1 MATTIDQLIVEIKAE
16 TKGIRRG
23 LDDVNKKLKKTN
35 ATAQK
40 TTISFKGL
48 SKSLAGLGLGL
59 AALRFATFAAR
70 TAMEFEDLRISL
82 NQVFGSIEEG
92 EKAFDQVLDFAQR
105 TPFQLETVSRAFIAL
120 KGAGIEPNIKQLQ
133 IFADAASTTTRQV
146 EVFETFIRILQRSV
160 AGGSVGLE
168 ELNQISD
175 KGIDVFGA
183 LNRRLGISRMEV
195 TAFGATAEGAAKI
208 MSALTDELEVTF
220 GGAMINKMEALST
233 KVSNLQIVF
242 KQLSVEIFD
251 FVQPAVKGF
260 VDELTFGL
268 NVATVLLKQLKGTM
282 PEPFVG
288 PPAPPDVI
296 TTDTRKQLTQEQAGF
311 LVDLEKIIEDAV
323 PQLDKLND
331 QLTLTESLRGKLD
344 SKGEELLF
352 TDEEINTAKTHIQG
366 LINELDESIHI
377 SDELGQA
384 IQTLSLTFTKDFVD
398 SLLEGES
405 ALASFK
411 DFAKNI
417 VSQIIATF
425 MQLAVVNQILN
436 QIFGQGTFSTFNFK
450 TGKIVPGEVASGGK
464 VQKGKPYM
472 VGERGMEMFVPD
484 TSGTIMNN
492 MNTNNS
498 IGGGTIVVNQ
508 SVNFATGVVPTVR
521 AEVVKMMPQ
530 IADVTKGAVAEA
542 AMRGGNYRRMLQGG

>member
-175 KGIDVFGA
+175 KGIDGFGA
-183 LNRRLGISRMEV
+183 LNRRLGISRMEG

>member
-23 LDDVNKKLKKTN
+23 LDDVNKKLKRTN

-366 LINELDESIHI
+366 LIDELDESIHI

-498 IGGGTIVVNQ
+498 IGGSTIVVNQ

>member
-16 TKGIRRG
+16 TRGIRRG
-23 LDDVNKKLKKTN
+23 LDDVNKKLQRTN
-35 ATAQK
+35 ATAKK
-40 TTISFKGL
+40 TTLSFSAL

-82 NQVFGSIEEG
+82 NQVFGSIEAG

-183 LNRRLGISRMEV
+183 LNRRLGLSRMEV

-260 VDELTFGL
+260 VDELTLGL

-296 TTDTRKQLTQEQAGF
+296 TTDTRKQLTQEQAAF

-323 PQLDKLND
+323 PELEKLNS
-331 QLTLTESLRGKLD
+331 QLELTESLRGKLD

-352 TDEEINTAKTHIQG
+352 TDDQINTAKDHLQD
-366 LINELDESIHI
+366 LIDELDESVHI
-377 SDELGQA
+377 SEELGQA

-436 QIFGQGTFSTFNFK
+436 QIFGAGTFSTFNFK
-450 TGKIVPGEVASGGK
+450 TGEIVAGNVASGGK

-472 VGERGMEMFVPD
+472 VGERGMEMFVPN
-484 TSGTIMNN
+484 SGGTIMNN
-492 MNTNNS
+492 MNTNNA
-498 IGGGTIVVNQ
+498 IGGSTIVVNQ

-521 AEVVKMMPQ
+521 AEVTKMMPQ

-542 AMRGGNYRRMLQGG
+542 AMRGGNFRRMLQGG